1 MADLLEIGDLR
12 AFLATVRA
20 GSITRAALA
29 LGLTQ
34 PAVSQ
39 RLQRLERSLGAQL
52 VERRARGTGL
62 STDGEALLS
71 YAERIVILHDEA
83 FAACRA
89 RAAEQEQ
96 SGLRTV
102 AILEDLAVV
111 TLPGVLA
118 DFAALN
124 PRVDLD
130 IIIDSAAA
138 LSERAETGLLDMTVG
153 DSSVMP
159 RSAVRWRTS
168 LQPAWTC
175 IPAFDIG
182 QDPLP
187 LVMFAPPCNWRQ
199 QALDTL
205 ARQGRTWRIA
215 FQSSSLA
222 AIQAAISAGIGTG
235 PLFPL
240 NMPAGCMH
248 ADPAVL
254 PSPPAVELVI
264 ARMPGRETDTALN
277 TLESL
282 LRRAIA
288 QNPRQ
293 AGEITRTSPAA
304 AADKGLE
311 PSDG

>member
-1 MADLLEIGDLR
+1 MDDLLEIGDLR

-20 GSITRAALA
+20 GSITRAAAA

-39 RLQRLERSLGAQL
+39 RLQRLERSLGTQL
-52 VERRARGTGL
+52 VERRARGTGI
-62 STDGEALLS
+62 STGGEALLA
-71 YAERIVILHDEA
+71 YAERILVLHDEA

-89 RAAEQEQ
+89 GAAEQQ

-118 DFAALN
+118 DFAALH

-130 IIIDSAAA
+130 LVIESAAA
-138 LSERAETGLLDMTVG
+138 LAGRAEAGQLDMTVG
-153 DSSVMP
+153 DSSVLP
-159 RSAVRWRTS
+159 GSAVRWRTS
-168 LQPAWTC
+168 MQLAWTC
-175 IPAFDIG
+175 LPAFDIS

-187 LVMFAPPCNWRQ
+187 LVMFAPPCNWRPPV
-199 QALDTL
+199 LDTL
-205 ARQGRTWRIA
+205 ARNGRTWRIA
-215 FQSSSLA
+215 FQSTSLA
-222 AIQAAISAGIGTG
+222 AIQAAISAGIGVG
-235 PLFPL
+235 PLFPV
-240 NMPAGCMH
+240 NMPAGCVQ

-254 PSPPAVELVI
+254 APPQAVEIVI
-264 ARMPGRETDTALN
+264 ARMPGRESDTALD

-288 QNPRQ
+288 
-293 AGEITRTSPAA
+293 GSTRPAA
-304 AADKGLE
+304 GPGAARALAGQL
-311 PSDG
+311 